1 MCPKLSV
8 SICAVWACFK
18 VALQWLWQLTM
29 SLVLLLAFDL
39 LGDTTP
45 ASGLFDACLMHAETL
60 CDTA

>member
-1 MCPKLSV
+1 M
-8 SICAVWACFK
+8 
-18 VALQWLWQLTM
+18 LQSSFTMATM
-29 SLVLLLAFDL
+29 SLVLLLASDL